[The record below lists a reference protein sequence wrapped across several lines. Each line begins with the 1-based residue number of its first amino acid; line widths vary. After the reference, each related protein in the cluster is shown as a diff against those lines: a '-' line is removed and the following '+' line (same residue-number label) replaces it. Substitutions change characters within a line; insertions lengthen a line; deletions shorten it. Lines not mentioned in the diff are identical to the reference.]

1 MPEIKSESNPKEEE
15 IMDQAE
21 GRLEEEGDA
30 TLRKPTSTGARLWER
45 VRSSLIRP
53 KVMWK

>member
-15 IMDQAE
+15 LMDQAE

-30 TLRKPTSTGARLWER
+30 TLRKPSSTGARLWER

-53 KVMWK
+53 KVTW